1 MFHPFNVIGVAYPR
15 RLATWLWSSIRHLR
29 PLATS
34 FSCPSRNRNPSLLTT
49 IVILLVTA
57 TLLARGADNPLTLR
71 EALSRALRLSPELA
85 TFPYDERAAEARVVQ
100 AGLRP
105 NPEVSLEVEDFGGN
119 KEFSGFGESETTLK
133 LSQLLELG
141 GKRAARIQEAK
152 AGKALVKFDYDVKR
166 LEVLSQTAQAFYEVL
181 GAQRRVELNE
191 ELARLAQESVPAIQ
205 ERVKSGRASAVEQS
219 RNDVA
224 VASARIALEQAK
236 GDLSAARRNLAA
248 KWGAREPAFGSA
260 VGDLERVA
268 KPPPFRDYVRLLSAY
283 PSVARWL
290 AETNKRRATV
300 EKEKAQGAPDVTL
313 TVGPRWWEGPEAAAI
328 FASISVPLPLQ
339 NRNQGAIREA
349 QAMVEKAASERKAA
363 EVVLEEEAGEA
374 YAKLVRAYTEIQIL
388 NSSVLPDARRTMN
401 AVNEGYAIGRFSQLD
416 VLEARRTITEART
429 RYLQVLVEYHKAS
442 AQLDALTGATPTA
455 SRK

>member
-1 MFHPFNVIGVAYPR
+1 MSFP
-15 RLATWLWSSIRHLR
+15 
-29 PLATS
+29 TS
-34 FSCPSRNRNPSLLTT
+34 FSFPSRNRRPSLLTIT
-49 IVILLVTA
+49 VILLVHG
-57 TLLARGADNPLTLR
+57 TLLARGADDPLTLR
-71 EALSRALRLSPELA
+71 EALSRALCLSPQLTA
-85 TFPYDERAAEARVVQ
+85 FAYDERAAEARVVQ

-119 KEFSGFGESETTLK
+119 KEFGGFGESETTLK

-141 GKRAARIQEAK
+141 GKRAARMREAK
-152 AGKALVKFDYDVKR
+152 ARKALVKFDDDMKR
-166 LEVLSQTAQAFYEVL
+166 LEVMSQTAQAFYEVL

-191 ELARLAQESVPAIQ
+191 ELERLAQESVSAIQ
-205 ERVKSGRASAVEQS
+205 KRMESGGASAVEQS

-236 GDLSAARRNLAA
+236 SDLSAARRNLAA
-248 KWGAREPAFGSA
+248 KWGGREPTFGRV

-268 KPPPFRDYVRLLSAY
+268 KPLPLANYVRSLSAY
-283 PSVARWL
+283 PSLARWP

-313 TVGPRWWEGPEAAAI
+313 TVGPRWWEGPQAAAL

-363 EVVLEEEAGEA
+363 EGALEEEAGEA
-374 YAKLVRAYTEIQIL
+374 YDKMGRAYIEIQIL
-388 NSSVLPDARRTMN
+388 KSSVLPDVQRTVSV
-401 AVNEGYAIGRFSQLD
+401 VNEGYAIGKFSPLD
-416 VLEARRTITEART
+416 VLEARRTMAEART

-442 AQLDALTGATPTA
+442 AQLDALTGATPA
-455 SRK
+455 SSRK